1 MNNKNYLCFLHLL
14 LFLIIATGCKKNKE
28 IPSLLLETAI
38 SGEVNLKDP
47 GRITDVPFNQEIELL
62 FSHPLNT
69 QTINTNSIKLSN
81 AGNQVEISF
90 SFQDKNRK
98 VMINSL
104 SKLDH
109 FSKYNLFVSNSVM
122 GENKEKFQGFETE
135 FYTSLDTLPKFE
147 KISDIELLNL
157 VQKQTFKYFWDFG
170 HPTSGMARERN
181 TSGDIVTSGGTG
193 FGLMSYLVGINR
205 GFITRNE
212 AIVRIEKI
220 VDFLALADRFH
231 GAWPHWMNG
240 ATGETVPFSPKDNGG
255 DLVETAFLVYG
266 LLSVRQFLDPLNA
279 NELEIIDKIN
289 ELWEEVEWDWYTRN
303 GEKKLYWHW
312 SPEFTW
318 DMNMPIQGY
327 NEALIVYVLAA
338 SSPTHSIDAEVYHQ
352 GWARNGDIVN
362 NKTYYDFVLPLG
374 FDYGGPLFF
383 THYSFLGLDPRNLQD
398 NYANYW
404 TQNLNHS
411 LINKAYCV
419 DNPLDYVGYSGKIWG
434 LTASDNHEGYSAHS
448 PTNDLGV
455 ITPTA
460 AISSL
465 PYTPENSMEAIRFF
479 YYTLGDKLWG
489 EYGFYDAINITEGW
503 VADSY
508 LAIDQGPII
517 VMIENYRTALLW
529 DLFMSCPEIPG
540 GLQLLGFQY

>member
-1 MNNKNYLCFLHLL
+1 MNYKNYLNLFFL
-14 LFLIIATGCKKNKE
+14 LFLLILVSGCKKNKD
-28 IPSLLLETAI
+28 IPPLMLETAI

-47 GRITDVPFNQEIELL
+47 DRTTDVPFDQEIELL

-69 QTINTNSIKLSN
+69 ETINTNSIKLSTT
-81 AGNQVEISF
+81 GNQVDISF

-98 VMINSL
+98 VVITSL
-104 SKLDH
+104 SPLDH
-109 FSKYNLFVSNSVM
+109 FSKYHLFVSNSVM

-135 FYTSLDTLPKFE
+135 FYTALDTLPKFE
-147 KISDIELLNL
+147 KISDVELLNL

-181 TSGDIVTSGGTG
+181 TSGDVVTSGGTG
-193 FGLMSYLVGINR
+193 FGLMSLLVGINR

-212 AIVRIEKI
+212 GVARIEKI

-240 ATGETVPFSPKDNGG
+240 VTGETVPFSPKDNGG
-255 DLVETAFLVYG
+255 DLVETAFLVNG
-266 LLSVRQFLDPLNA
+266 LLTVRQFLDPLNA
-279 NELEIIDKIN
+279 DELQLIDKLN
-289 ELWEEVEWDWYTRN
+289 GLWEEVEWDWYTRD

-312 SPEFTW
+312 SPEFNW

-338 SSPTHSIDAEVYHQ
+338 SSPTHAIDAEVYHQ
-352 GWARNGDIVN
+352 GWAKNGDMVN
-362 NKTYYDFVLPLG
+362 NKTYYDLVLPLG
-374 FDYGGPLFF
+374 FEYGGPLFF
-383 THYSFLGLDPRNLQD
+383 AHYSFLGLDPRNLQD
-398 NYANYW
+398 TYANYW

-419 DNPLDYVGYSGKIWG
+419 DNPLNYVGYSGKMWG

-508 LAIDQGPII
+508 LAIDQGPIV
-517 VMIENYRTALLW
+517 VMIENYRTGLLW
-529 DLFMSCPEIPG
+529 DLFMSCPEIPRA
-540 GLQLLGFQY
+540 LDLLGFQY

>member
-1 MNNKNYLCFLHLL
+1 M
-14 LFLIIATGCKKNKE
+14 
-28 IPSLLLETAI
+28 LETAI

-47 GRITDVPFNQEIELL
+47 DRTTDVPFNQEIELL

-69 QTINTNSIKLSN
+69 ETINTNSIKLSTT
-81 AGNQVEISF
+81 GNQVDISF

-98 VMINSL
+98 VVINSL
-104 SKLDH
+104 SPLDH
-109 FSKYNLFVSNSVM
+109 FSKYFLYVSNSVM

-135 FYTSLDTLPKFE
+135 FYTALDSLPKFE
-147 KISDIELLNL
+147 NISDVELLNL

-181 TSGDIVTSGGTG
+181 TSGDVVTSGGTG
-193 FGLMSYLVGINR
+193 FGLMSLLVGINR

-212 AIVRIEKI
+212 GVARIEKI
-220 VDFLALADRFH
+220 VDFLSLADRFH

-240 ATGETVPFSPKDNGG
+240 VTGETVPFSPKDNGG
-255 DLVETAFLVYG
+255 DLVETAFLVNG
-266 LLSVRQFLDPLNA
+266 LLTVRQFLDPLNA
-279 NELEIIDKIN
+279 DELQLIDKLN
-289 ELWEEVEWDWYTRN
+289 GLWEEVEWDWYTRD

-312 SPEFTW
+312 SPEFNW

-338 SSPTHSIDAEVYHQ
+338 SSPTHAIDAEVYHQ
-352 GWARNGDIVN
+352 GWARNGDMVN
-362 NKTYYDFVLPLG
+362 NKTYYDLVLPLG
-374 FDYGGPLFF
+374 FEYGGPLFF
-383 THYSFLGLDPRNLQD
+383 AHYSFLGLDPRNLQD
-398 NYANYW
+398 TYANYW
-404 TQNLNHS
+404 TQNLHHS

-419 DNPLDYVGYSGKIWG
+419 DNPLNYVGYSGKMWG

-489 EYGFYDAINITEGW
+489 DYGFYDAINITEGW

-508 LAIDQGPII
+508 LAIDQGPIV
-517 VMIENYRTALLW
+517 VMIENYRTGMLW
-529 DLFMSCPEIPG
+529 DLFMSCPEIPR